1 MNAAKALTVADIPR
15 LLGELRQEKFYGS
28 VSSSRLWCATESTT
42 HNMCPTVALS
52 RSLDGSRH
60 SFGAPAAYMCS
71 GWARCHEREKFDR
84 C

>member
-28 VSSSRLWCATESTT
+28 VSSSRLWCATE
-42 HNMCPTVALS
+42 
-52 RSLDGSRH
+52 
-60 SFGAPAAYMCS
+60 FGAPAAYMCS